1 MRQSPRP
8 SVASVVACLAL
19 MGVFAG
25 AQADPAVGT
34 WKLNPAKSKYVPGP
48 LPKSNVITIAAA
60 GTGYHVTAK
69 GEDAAGKPTGIDYTA
84 TFDGK
89 DSPVKGAPA
98 YDTTSLKRID
108 TNTTEQIRKKEG
120 KTVQTATRKIS
131 ADGKTMTVTTRG
143 KDEAGRTLNT
153 VAVYDRVAAAKPR
166 T

>member
-1 MRQSPRP
+1 MRQNQRP
-8 SVASVVACLAL
+8 IVASIVACLVVL
-19 MGVFAG
+19 PVFLG
-25 AQADPAVGT
+25 AQTDAAIGA

-48 LPKSNVITIAAA
+48 VPKSNVITITVA
-60 GTGYHVTAK
+60 GAGYHVTAK

-108 TNTTEQIRKKEG
+108 ANTTQQIRKKGG

-131 ADGKTMTVTTRG
+131 ADGTTMTVTTRG

-153 VAVYDRVAAAKPR
+153 VAVYDRVIDGRPR
-166 T
+166 D